1 MKTRTKFYVSL
12 SLTLFIVAFVCA
24 AGNATE
30 LNAPDYDQYLVKAL
44 KDDNIGI
51 RTSAAQLLGERKV
64 ETAIKPLVTMLK
76 TEKNYAARIVAAIA
90 LYQIGDEKVL
100 PVLREVYKKDKSRT
114 VKHVVAGII
123 QSMEEKKYAKN

>member
-1 MKTRTKFYVSL
+1 MKTRTKFYVSF
-12 SLTLFIVAFVCA
+12 SLTLFIVAFICA
-24 AGNATE
+24 AGYTTE

-51 RTSAAQLLGERKV
+51 RASAAQLLGERKV
-64 ETAIKPLVTMLK
+64 ETAVKPLVTMLK

-100 PVLREVYKKDKSRT
+100 PVLREVYKKDKNRT

-123 QSMEEKKYAKN
+123 KSMEEKQYAKN